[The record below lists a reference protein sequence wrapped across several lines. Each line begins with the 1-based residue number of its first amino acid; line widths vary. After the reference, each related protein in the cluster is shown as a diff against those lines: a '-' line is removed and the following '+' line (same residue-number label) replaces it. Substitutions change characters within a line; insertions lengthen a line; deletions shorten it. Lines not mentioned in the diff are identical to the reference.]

1 MDSIIPGA
9 HVREIEIDGTLRTV
23 HIVGTGQPVL
33 CLHGFPDTIATWIG
47 IAEGL
52 VSEGYQVIMPVMRG
66 YEASSADPNGDFS
79 MAALAGDVVGLIDAL
94 ELGQVHLVGHDWG
107 ASIGFAACAKA
118 PAAIAS
124 FTAMAV
130 PHPGAFGTAIMGN
143 YDQQKL
149 SWYIFLFQLR
159 GVAELVISANDG
171 EYLKRLWADW
181 SPSLP
186 ENSLALK
193 EMAAAFSDQ
202 NILASALSYYRTSFD
217 PAHPR
222 AAEGAALLS
231 KPIEV
236 PVLGLHGELDGCIST
251 QAFEASMPE
260 ALFSK
265 GLTVLCLNGLG
276 HFAHLEDPSAVI
288 SNILP
293 FLKSNSGVSK
303 DLTAQTW

>member
-23 HIVGTGQPVL
+23 YIVGAGQPVL
-33 CLHGFPDTIATWIG
+33 CLHGFPDTVATWIS

-66 YEASSADPNGDFS
+66 YEVSSADPNGDFS
-79 MAALAGDVVGLIDAL
+79 MAALASDVVELIEVL
-94 ELGQVHLVGHDWG
+94 ELGPVHLVGHDWG
-107 ASIGFAACAKA
+107 ASIGFAVCAKA
-118 PAAIAS
+118 PTSMAS
-124 FTAMAV
+124 FTAIAV

-181 SPSLP
+181 SPTLP
-186 ENSLALK
+186 GSSLALQRMS
-193 EMAAAFSDQ
+193 EAFSDP

-217 PAHPR
+217 PTHPR
-222 AAEGAALLS
+222 AIESAALLS

-236 PVLGLHGELDGCIST
+236 PVLGLHGELDGCISK
-251 QAFEASMPE
+251 QVFEASMPK
-260 ALFSK
+260 ALFPK
-265 GLTVLCLNGLG
+265 GLTMKCLNGLC
-276 HFAHLEDPSAVI
+276 HFAHLEDPAAVL
-288 SNILP
+288 SNMLP
-293 FLKSNSGVSK
+293 FFKHHGGVLKDRTPPSS
-303 DLTAQTW
+303 